1 MSRRAQTTVEYM
13 LVISVLVIA
22 VVAAGFMLAP
32 EFQRSMARLGDRT
45 ETVYTDGSITE

>member
-13 LVISVLVIA
+13 LVIAVLVIA
-22 VVAAGFMLAP
+22 IVATGFMLAP
-32 EFQRSMARLGDRT
+32 QFQHSMARLGDRA